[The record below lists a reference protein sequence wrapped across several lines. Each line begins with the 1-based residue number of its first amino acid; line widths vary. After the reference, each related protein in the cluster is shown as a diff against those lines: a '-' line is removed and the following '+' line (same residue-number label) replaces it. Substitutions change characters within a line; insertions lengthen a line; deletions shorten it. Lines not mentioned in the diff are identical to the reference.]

1 MGLSDEEI
9 EARLAA
15 LRRQREA
22 LDREI
27 ADLVLFRELGRRLRG
42 AGSGSAVLDRDE
54 GRDAGH
60 AARPAP
66 EPQPAAARGISVK
79 TSPPPT
85 ARPSPATP
93 EAWDIPAQ
101 ETRPVPPHEEPAG
114 IPPAIAFTEDA
125 AAARRY
131 GRALVEAACGA
142 ILEAGRPLHAAE
154 ILEILLARGF
164 SLPGRDPVAA
174 LNTRLWKR
182 AGSGGPL
189 RRVAEATYA
198 LAGEAD
204 PPFERD
210 QDPEA

>member
-1 MGLSDEEI
+1 MGLSDDEI
-9 EARLAA
+9 EARLAT
-15 LRRQREA
+15 LRRRREA

-27 ADLVLFRELGRRLRG
+27 ADLVLYLELGRRLRG
-42 AGSGSAVLDRDE
+42 AGSGSAVFDRDE
-54 GRDAGH
+54 GCDSGR
-60 AARPAP
+60 AARPMP
-66 EPQPAAARGISVK
+66 DPQRVAARDIPAE
-79 TSPPPT
+79 TSPPPA
-85 ARPSPATP
+85 ARLNPATS
-93 EAWDIPAQ
+93 EAWDTPPR
-101 ETRPVPPHEEPAG
+101 ETRALPPREEPAG

-154 ILEILLARGF
+154 ILEVLLARGF
-164 SLPGRDPVAA
+164 NLPGRDPVAA

-198 LAGEAD
+198 LAGESD
-204 PPFERD
+204 PQFERD